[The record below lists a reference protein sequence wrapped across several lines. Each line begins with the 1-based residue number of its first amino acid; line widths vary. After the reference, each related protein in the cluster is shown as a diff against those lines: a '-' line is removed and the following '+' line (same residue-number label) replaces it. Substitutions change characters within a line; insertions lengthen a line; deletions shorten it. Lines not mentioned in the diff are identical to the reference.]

1 MLTTTTIVLLGV
13 AFEAEVE
20 YAVHYGDPSGGV
32 PETLEICSA
41 YILGVYPDGIDSS
54 DKKSNAVY
62 VNYRCDLEYLTI
74 EEFDTLENSCWNH
87 YRKAQEEA
95 FDYE

>member
-20 YAVHYGDPSGGV
+20 YAVYHADPSVGV

-41 YILGVYPDGIDSS
+41 YILGAYPEGIESRS
-54 DKKSNAVY
+54 KKSNAVY
-62 VNYRCDLEYLTI
+62 VNYKSDLEYLTT

-95 FDYE
+95 WDV

>member
-1 MLTTTTIVLLGV
+1 MLTTTTLVLLGV
-13 AFEAEVE
+13 AFEVEVE
-20 YAVHYGDPSGGV
+20 YVVWRADPSVGV
-32 PETLEICSA
+32 QETLEIQSA

-62 VNYRCDLEYLTI
+62 VNYKCDLEYLTI

-87 YRKAQEEA
+87 YRKTQEEA
-95 FDYE
+95 WDV